1 MNPLTDF
8 LQIIITMS
16 INSIVARPIATVY
29 TIFLIAYV
37 PLSAHST
44 YDYCPSR
51 VIDKPHF
58 SERDIIERLNNISSI
73 IDINYT
79 PEVGRRIKEYTVNYR
94 VSGEKILG
102 RVNLFFPIIE
112 KSIQEKNL
120 PDDLKYVA
128 IVESNL
134 EPRAMSKSG
143 ASGLWQFIMSTGKMQ
158 GLEIN
163 NNIDERRDPEKSTE
177 AALEYLSYLY
187 ETFDDWTLAMAAYNC
202 GPGNVRKAIRRS
214 GGKRD
219 YWSIRYHLP
228 NETQKYIPRIIA
240 AMYLMKYY
248 HAHDLR
254 PEIQDTDLR
263 NTIKINDGIGH
274 NFRKLSENLG
284 LDYKTL
290 MYLNPKYS
298 TKSFP
303 KNDGRH
309 ALIIPASRKMIYL
322 ANYNHE
328 EYARLREQRIRK
340 EKELLAIEN
349 AKSMKKPLLDALV
362 HIDGISY
369 PEVYSRELNDKV
381 NIAM

>member
-1 MNPLTDF
+1 MTGL
-8 LQIIITMS
+8 LQIINTMS
-16 INSIVARPIATVY
+16 INSIVALPTAAICM
-29 TIFLIAYV
+29 IFLLAYV
-37 PLSAHST
+37 PMSAHST
-44 YDYCPSR
+44 YDYSPGR
-51 VIDKPHF
+51 VIEKPHF
-58 SERDIIERLNNISSI
+58 SEQDIIDRLNNISSI

-102 RVNLFFPIIE
+102 RVNLYFPIIE
-112 KSIQEKNL
+112 KYIQEKNL

-134 EPRAMSKSG
+134 DPRAMSKSG
-143 ASGLWQFIMSTGKMQ
+143 ASGLWQFIKSTGKMQ

-163 NNIDERRDPEKSTE
+163 NTIDERRDPEKSTE

-187 ETFDDWTLAMAAYNC
+187 EKFDDWTLALAAYNC
-202 GPGNVRKAIRRS
+202 GPGNIRKAIRRS
-214 GGKRD
+214 GGKTD
-219 YWSIRYHLP
+219 YWSIRKHLP

-254 PEIQDTDLR
+254 PEIQDADLR

-274 NFRKLSENLG
+274 NFRKLSETLG

-290 MYLNPKYS
+290 IYLNPKYS
-298 TKSFP
+298 KTSFP
-303 KNDGRH
+303 QNNGRH
-309 ALIIPASRKMIYL
+309 DLVIPASRKMIYL

-328 EYARLREQRIRK
+328 EYARLREQRLRT

-349 AKSMKKPLLDALV
+349 AKSMRKPLIDALV

-369 PEVYSRELNDKV
+369 PEVYSRELNDNV